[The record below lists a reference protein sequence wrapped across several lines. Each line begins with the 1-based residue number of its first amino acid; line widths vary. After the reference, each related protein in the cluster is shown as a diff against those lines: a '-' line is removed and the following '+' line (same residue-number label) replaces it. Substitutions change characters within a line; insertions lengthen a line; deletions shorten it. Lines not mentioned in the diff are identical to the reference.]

1 MKNEF
6 DKKKGARSNELYALS
21 KVRPLTPEEAEEQ
34 AGLRKEYLAW
44 FRAGLRG
51 ETKKGEDRCTRCRTV
66 LVSDA

>member
-6 DKKKGARSNELYALS
+6 DKKKVARINELYALS

-51 ETKKGEDRCTRCRTV
+51 ETKKG
-66 LVSDA
+66 